1 MGFSI
6 IYITHPD
13 KLTAQRIANELI
25 NKRLVACANI
35 FPIDSSY
42 WWKGEIHNEGEY
54 VSIVKTRN
62 ELVKEVEQQ
71 VLKIHPYEVPCIM
84 SMKVDANKAYEL
96 WILEQTT

>member
-6 IYITHPD
+6 IYITYPD

-42 WWKGEIHNEGEY
+42 WWKGEINNEGEY

-84 SMKVDANKAYEL
+84 SMKVNANKAYEL